1 MPTLLD
7 VAKRNAADSVHGLLD
22 EAARQVPEITGQ
34 VMSRGQMLTVP
45 NVGAG
50 RTISGI
56 QYKTLV
62 RTSLPTAGFR
72 NANEGVAASAS
83 SFENR
88 LVECFILNPRW
99 ECDKAVADANED
111 GAAAYIAEEAQAIV
125 ASAMMALGRQFYYG
139 RSNGGHAKGHPGLID
154 SVDASLVVDAT
165 GSTANG
171 GSSVWA
177 VKFGPQDVQW
187 VMGNDG
193 SLSVSDPREESIV
206 DGSGNRFTAYI
217 QEMLSWVGLQAKSKF
232 AIGRIKN
239 LTAQA
244 GKTLTDDMIGDL
256 YSRFPVGKKPDAFF
270 LSRRSLEQLRKS
282 RTATSATGTTAP
294 TPIEWENVP
303 LTPTDS
309 IMDTEAI
316 A

>member
-1 MPTLLD
+1 MPSLLD

-22 EAARQVPEITGQ
+22 EAARQVPEVTGQ

-62 RTSLPTAGFR
+62 RTGLPTAGFR
-72 NANEGVAASAS
+72 NANEGIAASAS

-111 GAAAYIAEEAQAIV
+111 GAAGYIAEEAQAIV
-125 ASAMMALGRQFYYG
+125 AAAMMALGRQFYYG
-139 RSNGGHAKGHPGLID
+139 RNTGGHAKGHPGLID

-165 GSTANG
+165 GSTVNG

-187 VMGNDG
+187 VMGNEG
-193 SLSVSDPREESIV
+193 ALTVSDPREESIV
-206 DGSGNRFTAYI
+206 DGSNNRYTAYI

-294 TPIEWENVP
+294 TPTEWENVP
-303 LTPTDS
+303 LIPTDS
-309 IMDTEAI
+309 IMDSEAI

>member
-1 MPTLLD
+1 MPSLLD

-34 VMSRGQMLTVP
+34 VMSRGQTLTVP

-62 RTSLPTAGFR
+62 RTGLPTAGFR

-83 SFENR
+83 TFENR

-125 ASAMMALGRQFYYG
+125 AAAMMALGKQFYYG
-139 RSNGGHAKGHPGLID
+139 RNTGGHAKGHPGLID
-154 SVDASLVVDAT
+154 SVHADLVVDAT
-165 GSTANG
+165 GSTAST

-193 SLSVSDPREESIV
+193 ALTVSDPREESIV
-206 DGSGNRFTAYI
+206 DGSSNRYTAYI

-244 GKTLTDDMIGDL
+244 GKTLTDAMIGDL

-270 LSRRSLEQLRKS
+270 LSRRSLEQLRSS
-282 RTATSATGTTAP
+282 RTATTVTGATAP
-294 TPIEWENVP
+294 TPTEWENVP
-303 LTPTDS
+303 LIPTDS
-309 IMDTEAI
+309 IMDIEAI